1 MNKFAKALLLSLV
14 LAAPVAISTNAVQA
28 KTANTRPQRLAMA
41 TTKKPHAA
49 KHKTKHA
56 AKKTSHHAKS
66 AMKK

>member
-28 KTANTRPQRLAMA
+28 KTANTHSQRLAMA
-41 TTKKPHAA
+41 TTKKPHAM

-56 AKKTSHHAKS
+56 AKKSHHGKS